1 MAEPFQI
8 RPAVPADAPAMGRI
22 ERASFGDPWTDRSLE
37 EALRSPNG
45 TGLVA
50 LKGGQMVGYLLA
62 RHVGGSGEIL
72 NLAVAP
78 GVRRKGVGKALLAA
92 GLRVFDGLDVEEIFL
107 EVRESNQAART
118 LYLAEGFAVVGM
130 RRGYYRSPL
139 EDALVLRRPRTIS
152 G

>member
-1 MAEPFQI
+1 
-8 RPAVPADAPAMGRI
+8 
-22 ERASFGDPWTDRSLE
+22 
-37 EALRSPNG
+37 
-45 TGLVA
+45 
-50 LKGGQMVGYLLA
+50 MVGYLLA

-78 GVRRKGVGKALLAA
+78 TVRRKGVGKALLAA
-92 GLRVFDGLDVEEIFL
+92 GLRVFDGLRVAEIFL
-107 EVRESNQAART
+107 EVRESNQSALA